1 MCLKCYMYVCYSACR
16 SAHWVVWICLKW
28 DMHVLLLSV
37 YIDAGSTGSIIYA
50 CMYACMHT
58 FCIYVYN
65 AVTNIFDKIVL
76 LVKSTLLYSRI
87 LVILVIL
94 S

>member
-1 MCLKCYMYVCYSACR
+1 MPAELPDHFRPGIFLGGAASLVHTA
-16 SAHWVVWICLKW
+16 
-28 DMHVLLLSV
+28 VL
-37 YIDAGSTGSIIYA
+37 I
-50 CMYACMHT
+50 
-58 FCIYVYN
+58 YN

>member
-1 MCLKCYMYVCYSACR
+1 MDQSYA
-16 SAHWVVWICLKW
+16 A
-28 DMHVLLLSV
+28 VL
-37 YIDAGSTGSIIYA
+37 I
-50 CMYACMHT
+50 
-58 FCIYVYN
+58 YN

>member
-1 MCLKCYMYVCYSACR
+1 MGGGGEYCDKLFE
-16 SAHWVVWICLKW
+16 
-28 DMHVLLLSV
+28 LLLRNNNHKP
-37 YIDAGSTGSIIYA
+37 TFNIIIPLQDRGLRKRVLVEDLSNNTA
-50 CMYACMHT
+50 VL
-58 FCIYVYN
+58 IYN

-87 LVILVIL
+87 LVILVNL